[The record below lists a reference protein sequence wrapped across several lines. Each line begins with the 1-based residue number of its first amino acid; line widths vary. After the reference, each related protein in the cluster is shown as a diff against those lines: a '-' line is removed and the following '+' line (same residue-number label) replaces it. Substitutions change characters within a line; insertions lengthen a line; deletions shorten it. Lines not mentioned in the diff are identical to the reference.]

1 MAKRMPQVTILPPDA
16 PPNSATFVPNL
27 PPDLN
32 FTPVPRRKSRSN
44 GRTPERQRIFI
55 AMLAQ
60 CGSVATA
67 CKAVG
72 CSSYAVYHLRNRAGA
87 ESFATAWDRAVERGA
102 RRVLDV
108 LIDHAIN
115 GVPEFIYKEGEIVGE
130 RRHFNTRAQ
139 MWIVAHYLPE
149 RFGVAGGLMHAT
161 QGPLNVK
168 RLKEQWRREQAE
180 AARTGRAQ
188 SAEKIG
194 TMISAIR
201 SHFKTKLADDLA
213 KRAAWE
219 LLTGTTDWSDVTKVT
234 DYGWGPKLPDANQN
248 RPDLIMTMAMPL
260 VDDGRTAADVLFGGG
275 EGEDDQTSSA

>member
-1 MAKRMPQVTILPPDA
+1 MAKRMPIVTILPPDTHDA

-27 PPDLN
+27 PPDLS

-44 GRTPERQRIFI
+44 GLTPERQRIFI

-72 CSSYAVYHLRNRAGA
+72 CSSPAIYHLRNSAGA

-108 LIDHAIN
+108 LVDHAIN
-115 GVPEFIYKEGEIVGE
+115 GTPEYIYKDGALVAE

-149 RFGVAGGLMHAT
+149 RFGVAGGLMNTAS
-161 QGPLNVK
+161 GPIGLK
-168 RLKEQWRREQAE
+168 RLKEAWFREWAIEHAPPVREDPDGGELRERLE
-180 AARTGRAQ
+180 ALIWEHDPRLQ
-188 SAEKIG
+188 YV
-194 TMISAIR
+194 
-201 SHFKTKLADDLA
+201 HNPDQ
-213 KRAAWE
+213 RAAYE
-219 LLTGTTDWSDVTKVT
+219 LLHGPQDWTEVEM
-234 DYGWGPKLPDANQN
+234 
-248 RPDLIMTMAMPL
+248 R
-260 VDDGRTAADVLFGGG
+260 
-275 EGEDDQTSSA
+275 E